1 MTDMSSSKNQT
12 DMTFIMKHG
21 VCESCDKQTQKECC
35 GANEKKIINIYKLK
49 RKRSKA

>member
-21 VCESCDKQTQKECC
+21 IYESCDIQTH
-35 GANEKKIINIYKLK
+35 KKSVVVLM
-49 RKRSKA
+49 RKKNK

>member
-35 GANEKKIINIYKLK
+35 GANEKKKNNNNKISIC
-49 RKRSKA
+49 